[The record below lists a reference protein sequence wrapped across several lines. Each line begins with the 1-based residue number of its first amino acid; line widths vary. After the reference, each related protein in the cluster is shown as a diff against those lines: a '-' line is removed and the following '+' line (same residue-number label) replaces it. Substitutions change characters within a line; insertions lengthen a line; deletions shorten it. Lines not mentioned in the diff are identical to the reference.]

1 MERIS
6 EKIGKRSWQY
16 GGAAFRSWNLKNKKH
31 ASKNVKFQLHIN
43 KDTHSDS
50 SKNFS
55 RNKIFLIGILVI
67 GIVLICGWLVWNSQ
81 IEPNLISQVIIT
93 TDKTEYEQGEMLK
106 VTVRNNQTKSIWFM
120 EQGCNHQWWEIEKQE
135 NENWKPESLM
145 LPYIIDSKETCRN
158 CIASPL
164 NFELKPKSEISYEWN
179 LRYCKNSNPALFE
192 PGHYRLCFYAKPT
205 KDVYGGKIIYS
216 NEFTIKEKSALD
228 PRCSEKVKGDNGC
241 GAQWFGYEFD
251 QSKGICVMKVVVG
264 CSYKTPFNSLEE
276 CQKVCENKIICRDEN
291 YGCTIDDIP
300 CCSGLKEI
308 PLAYENKKGKCVTSV
323 PCGSICVSC
332 GDGICE
338 DTRIENKCNCPEDCK

>member
-120 EQGCNHQWWEIEKQE
+120 
-135 NENWKPESLM
+135 
-145 LPYIIDSKETCRN
+145 
-158 CIASPL
+158 
-164 NFELKPKSEISYEWN
+164 
-179 LRYCKNSNPALFE
+179 
-192 PGHYRLCFYAKPT
+192 
-205 KDVYGGKIIYS
+205 
-216 NEFTIKEKSALD
+216 
-228 PRCSEKVKGDNGC
+228 
-241 GAQWFGYEFD
+241 
-251 QSKGICVMKVVVG
+251 
-264 CSYKTPFNSLEE
+264 
-276 CQKVCENKIICRDEN
+276 
-291 YGCTIDDIP
+291 
-300 CCSGLKEI
+300 
-308 PLAYENKKGKCVTSV
+308 
-323 PCGSICVSC
+323 
-332 GDGICE
+332 
-338 DTRIENKCNCPEDCK
+338 